1 MDFAECFNF
10 FIKVFKFR
18 CHNTG
23 YVTHLTEAGRSCQKL
38 AKSGKTEGRQ
48 QRETNGI
55 SVDNLD
61 FSTLSTDF
69 STGILDRKNGQKV
82 RVGFFMSQHNAKRE
96 SSTSFYFFRNN
107 HFDQYPANEQK
118 KILDKIFAEKI
129 KNFQKKG
136 LILLKTCVIM
146 SLCVD

>member
-1 MDFAECFNF
+1 VDFAECFNF
-10 FIKVFKFR
+10 FIKVFQFR

-23 YVTHLTEAGRSCQKL
+23 YVTHLAEAGRSCQKL
-38 AKSGKTEGRQ
+38 AKSGNSKSRQ

-69 STGILDRKNGQKV
+69 STGHFNREIGRKV
-82 RVGFFMSQHNAKRE
+82 RVGFFMSQHNTQH
-96 SSTSFYFFRNN
+96 SISTSFYFFRNN
-107 HFDQYPANEQK
+107 HFDQYPANGQK
-118 KILDKIFAEKI
+118 KRLDKIFAEKI